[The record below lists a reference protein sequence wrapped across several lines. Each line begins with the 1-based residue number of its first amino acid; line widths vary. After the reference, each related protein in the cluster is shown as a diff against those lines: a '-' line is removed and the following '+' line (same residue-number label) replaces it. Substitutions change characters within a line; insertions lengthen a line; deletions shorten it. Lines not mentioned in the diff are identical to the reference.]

1 MHFARGKRQSG
12 VLFDMR
18 LAIIVPYRDRAEHL
32 ETFVPY
38 METYLK
44 LQAIQDFKILIV
56 EQADSKP
63 FNRGKLLNVGY
74 NSIEAD
80 YYVFHDIDMLPIT
93 ADYSGCLNPTHLVSS
108 ATQFKK
114 GIPYETYF
122 GGVTMFPSVDFLQ
135 INGFS
140 NEFWGWGS
148 EDDDLIMRCKIA
160 GLQYTRRKGSK
171 FKSLYHAI
179 KIDEKQAQRN
189 FERYKENIHY
199 NVDGLSTLDFN
210 IVDSKVLTLNCSFVS
225 VTL

>member
-1 MHFARGKRQSG
+1 MQFTGGKRQSG
-12 VLFDMR
+12 VLLDMR
-18 LAIIVPYRDRAEHL
+18 LAIVVPYRDRAEHL

-44 LQAIQDFKILIV
+44 LQGIQDFKILIV
-56 EQADSKP
+56 EQADNKP

-74 NSIEAD
+74 NSIQAD

-93 ADYSGCLNPTHLVSS
+93 ADYSGCLHPTHLVCS
-108 ATQFKK
+108 ATQFAK

-148 EDDDLIMRCKIA
+148 EDDDLIMRCKTA
-160 GLQYTRRKGSK
+160 GLQYTRRKGGK
-171 FKSLYHAI
+171 FKSLDHAI

-189 FERYKENIHY
+189 FERYKEYIHY
-199 NVDGLSTLDFN
+199 RLDGLSALQFN
-210 IVDSKVLTLNCSFVS
+210 IVDSRVLTLNTSFVS

>member
-1 MHFARGKRQSG
+1 MQFTGGKRQSG
-12 VLFDMR
+12 VLLDMR
-18 LAIIVPYRDRAEHL
+18 LAIVVPYRDRAEHL

-44 LQAIQDFKILIV
+44 LQGIQDFKILIV
-56 EQADSKP
+56 EQADNKP

-74 NSIEAD
+74 NSVQAD

-93 ADYSGCLNPTHLVSS
+93 ADYSGCLHPTHLVSS
-108 ATQFKK
+108 ATQFAK

-148 EDDDLIMRCKIA
+148 EDDDLIMRCKTA
-160 GLQYTRRKGSK
+160 GLEYTRRKGGK
-171 FKSLYHAI
+171 FKSLDHAI
-179 KIDEKQAQRN
+179 NIDEKQAQRN
-189 FERYKENIHY
+189 FERYKKNIHFKI
-199 NVDGLSTLDFN
+199 DGLSTLEFN
-210 IVDSKVLTLNCSFVS
+210 IVDSRVLTLNTSFVS

>member
-1 MHFARGKRQSG
+1 MQFARGKRQSG

-18 LAIIVPYRDRAEHL
+18 LAIVVPYRDRAEHL

-44 LQAIQDFKILIV
+44 LQGIQDFKILIV
-56 EQADSKP
+56 EQADNKP

-74 NSIEAD
+74 NSIDAD

-93 ADYSGCLNPTHLVSS
+93 ADYSGSLHPTHLVSS

-140 NEFWGWGS
+140 NEFWNWGS
-148 EDDDLIMRCKIA
+148 EDDDLIMRCKTA
-160 GLQYTRRKGSK
+160 GLEYTRRKGGK
-171 FKSLYHAI
+171 FKSLDHAI
-179 KIDEKQAQRN
+179 NIDEKQAQRN

-199 NVDGLSTLDFN
+199 TVDGLSTLDFN
-210 IVDSKVLTLNCSFVS
+210 IVDSRVLTLNCSFVS

>member
-1 MHFARGKRQSG
+1 MQFARGKRQSG

-18 LAIIVPYRDRAEHL
+18 LAIVVPYRDRAEHL

-44 LQAIQDFKILIV
+44 LQGIEDFKILIV
-56 EQADSKP
+56 EQADTKP

-74 NSIEAD
+74 NSIEAE

-93 ADYSGCLNPTHLVSS
+93 ADYSGCVHPTHLVSS

-122 GGVTMFPSVDFLQ
+122 GGVTMFSSVDFLQ

-148 EDDDLIMRCKIA
+148 EDDDLIMRCKTA
-160 GLQYTRRKGSK
+160 GLQYTRRKGGK
-171 FKSLYHAI
+171 FKSLDHAI

-189 FERYKENIHY
+189 FERYKEKIHFTK
-199 NVDGLSTLDFN
+199 DGLSTLEFN
-210 IVDSKVLTLNCSFVS
+210 IVDSRVITLNTSFVS